1 MRRRE
6 FIALIGS
13 VLSYRVER
21 TDAQVIQR
29 L

>member
-1 MRRRE
+1 MRWRE

-21 TDAQVIQR
+21 MDAQVIQR